1 MRVQAELE
9 SLKPRVNI
17 GVLGHQGHGKTTLA
31 AAITKLL
38 AKSGDAPVWSPTGW
52 GTARQTRA
60 RGISLSMMHMECQTS
75 NRRYSHVDPPSHV
88 DCVKGLLTGATP
100 MDGAILVVS
109 ADEGP
114 MPQTREYIRLA
125 REVGIKSIVVF
136 LNKWRLM
143 DDPEIRE
150 LVEQDVRTL
159 LKSYDFPGDETPIV
173 IGSAQRALAGDTG
186 AWGEPAIQRLLEVVD
201 RSITPPRC
209 ATREPFLMPVQ
220 GVRFIIGR
228 GAVVGG
234 RVERGTLQLHE
245 EVEVVGLGPTLKTV
259 VTSIGRFHEPLREG
273 RVGDKVDVRVRGLE
287 SWSLKRGQV
296 LARPGSIRAHHRF
309 IARVY
314 LLPRAD
320 GGRHGVLLDDDR
332 LRFCLHGTDMM
343 GAVKLLEGE
352 RLGKPG
358 DSLLLLVE
366 LTDPVALEETLR
378 FEVRDGGRT
387 VGVGI
392 VTKVC

>member
-1 MRVQAELE
+1 MSAQAEVEQLE
-9 SLKPRVNI
+9 PRVNI
-17 GVLGHQGHGKTTLA
+17 GVLGHQGHGKTTLT
-31 AAITKLL
+31 AAITKAL
-38 AKSGDAPVWSPTGW
+38 AKSGDAPAWSPTGW

-88 DCVKGLLTGATP
+88 DCVKGLLTGAAP

-125 REVGIKSIVVF
+125 REAGIRSIVVF

-150 LVEQDVRTL
+150 LVEQEVRTL

-173 IGSAQRALAGDTG
+173 TGSALRALAGDKG

-201 RSITPPRC
+201 RYITTPRC
-209 ATREPFLMPVQ
+209 VTREPLLMSVQ

-228 GAVVGG
+228 GTVVVG
-234 RVERGTLQLHE
+234 RVERGTLHRHE

-259 VTSIGRFHEPLREG
+259 VTSIEQFHKPRDEG
-273 RVGDKVDVRVRGLE
+273 RVGDKVDVQVRGLE
-287 SWSLKRGQV
+287 RWSLKRGQV
-296 LARPGSIRAHHRF
+296 LARPGSVRAHHRF

-314 LLPRAD
+314 LLTRAD
-320 GGRHGVLLDDDR
+320 GGRHGLLLDDDC

-343 GAVKLLEGE
+343 GTVKLLEGE
-352 RLGKPG
+352 RLGNPG
-358 DSLLLLVE
+358 DNLLMLVE

-378 FEVRDGGRT
+378 FEVREGGRT